1 MTGLGFETKHLLTVH
16 RKGTQNKKTMTTL
29 FRPFELDPFDLL
41 WKDLKETQAH
51 FSAITQ
57 KVTHPVDIY
66 ETEDGIRFEVAAVG
80 LDVEEIDISVEND
93 SLRICYEK
101 PGQQVENQPI
111 YRGIKRSSFDLTWK
125 ISTKF
130 DLSKLEASLDRG
142 LLTLVIPVA
151 EGKAARKI
159 TIATPKALK
168 EK

>member
-1 MTGLGFETKHLLTVH
+1 MTAF
-16 RKGTQNKKTMTTL
+16 

-41 WKDLKETQAH
+41 WKDLKETQNH

-66 ETEDGIRFEVAAVG
+66 ETENGIRFEVAAVG
-80 LDVEEIDISVEND
+80 LNVGDIDILVEND
-93 SLRICYEK
+93 SLRIRYEK
-101 PGQQVENQPI
+101 PTQSEDQPI

-130 DLSKLEASLDRG
+130 DLSKLEASLDKG
-142 LLTLVIPVA
+142 LLTLNIPVA
-151 EGKAARKI
+151 EGKAVRKI
-159 TIATPKALK
+159 EIATPKALI